1 MKKFEFSLQK
11 VLDYRLTVEEQ
22 AKAKFAEVQRQINET
37 EQLIVDLG
45 HEKHDMMDVREL
57 SLGRLQVQHRYLAQ
71 LDNEI
76 MMANAHLRQL
86 DGEQQKTL
94 NAYVE
99 AQRERKVLEK
109 LRDKKKAEYQLE
121 ANHEEQKQ
129 LDEMAN
135 RPKYSLD

>member
-1 MKKFEFSLQK
+1 
-11 VLDYRLTVEEQ
+11 
-22 AKAKFAEVQRQINET
+22 
-37 EQLIVDLG
+37 
-45 HEKHDMMDVREL
+45 MMYVREL